1 MSISKKEEEEES
13 QITLDKDENLS
24 IDDEVS
30 NENSVINMNSI
41 EDLMENFSSLVILY
55 SKINE
60 NLKTNDIELKKDIY
74 SKFNKFAED
83 INKEHY
89 KFNSSLLKKS
99 LKKCISKKT
108 KKNKNNENKTDLQWD
123 SKKKTYQEISEI
135 MEINEDMI
143 SKRDIK
149 DYIMNYVKTERLKE
163 KSEIFVRDK
172 NLTYFNIIGKLKIL
186 FEFIKNKANQ
196 IEQNKEKLEK
206 IFPNNEIPEY
216 LTFIGLGSYYAYFV
230 NNN

>member
-1 MSISKKEEEEES
+1 MSISKKEEEES
-13 QITLDKDENLS
+13 QSSLDKDENLS

-41 EDLMENFSSLVILY
+41 EDLMENFSSILILY

-74 SKFNKFAED
+74 SKFSKLTED

-89 KFNSSLLKKS
+89 KFNNSLLKKS

-108 KKNKNNENKTDLQWD
+108 KKNKNNETKTDLQWD

-135 MEINEDMI
+135 METLRMELSN
-143 SKRDIK
+143 
-149 DYIMNYVKTERLKE
+149 
-163 KSEIFVRDK
+163 
-172 NLTYFNIIGKLKIL
+172 
-186 FEFIKNKANQ
+186 
-196 IEQNKEKLEK
+196 
-206 IFPNNEIPEY
+206 
-216 LTFIGLGSYYAYFV
+216 
-230 NNN
+230 